1 MESEHDAWYNR
12 FYLETLCHT
21 TCFFML
27 NDWGF
32 WVDGFPH
39 LWAAG
44 IEGLMDGTM
53 DLKGWDVLLIPNWS
67 VLTICSISIRS
78 KALEIC
84 VGLAMIFVQDEALDW
99 LWVQPLDT
107 WCIPKLLEDQTS
119 KCSKRTNRDAKNT
132 IVNLSISSK
141 KNETINQISITWQFF
156 VPFWGWL
163 SDLQLGNQKVTL
175 NHLERG
181 VPHLTA
187 FKFFPFGKL
196 RSFRL

>member
-1 MESEHDAWYNR
+1 MSHYV
-12 FYLETLCHT
+12 
-21 TCFFML
+21 FFHAKWLRILGWWLPSPMSCW
-27 NDWGF
+27 DWGIDGWNHGF
-32 WVDGFPH
+32 KGLRCFVDTKLVSSNHMFHFNQIKSPRN
-39 LWAAG
+39 LCRAG
-44 IEGLMDGTM
+44 NDF
-53 DLKGWDVLLIPNWS
+53 
-67 VLTICSISIRS
+67 R
-78 KALEIC
+78 A
-84 VGLAMIFVQDEALDW
+84 DEALDW

-181 VPHLTA
+181 VPT
-187 FKFFPFGKL
+187 FN
-196 RSFRL
+196 SI